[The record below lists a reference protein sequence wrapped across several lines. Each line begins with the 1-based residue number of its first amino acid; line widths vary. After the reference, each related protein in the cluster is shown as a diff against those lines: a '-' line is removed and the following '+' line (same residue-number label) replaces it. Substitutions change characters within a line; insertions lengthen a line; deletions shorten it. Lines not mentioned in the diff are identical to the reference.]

1 MILLHYFNR
10 SFFFFFH
17 PGSLHLLIEEERE
30 ENKWSV
36 EHLPCTIPLLDYVTY
51 IRVDRSFFSG
61 CELQS
66 SHLYDRYTE
75 NPNTLQLQSSPSNP
89 VQLKELPVSFS
100 FPLNNEGL
108 NSFKLLNIMIKSV
121 SWFQSSFHRWLLILS
136 V

>member
-1 MILLHYFNR
+1 MILFHYFNR
-10 SFFFFFH
+10 SFCFFH

-36 EHLPCTIPLLDYVTY
+36 EHLPCAIPLPDYFTY
-51 IRVDRSFFSG
+51 IRVVRSFFLV
-61 CELQS
+61 CDLQG

-75 NPNTLQLQSSPSNP
+75 NPNTLHVLSSLSNP
-89 VQLKELPVSFS
+89 VQLKELPVNFS

-108 NSFKLLNIMIKSV
+108 DSFKFLNIMIRSV
-121 SWFQSSFHRWLLILS
+121 SWFQYSFHRWLLILS